1 MDPST
6 RGGGSRG
13 VAPHWSPS
21 FVSNLSPSSIPR
33 PRADVELPI
42 PDYSVVFI
50 TNTKD
55 TYYLFLQ
62 PRLYLLRS
70 TCKARSVGPMRS
82 ISHLNLGNGT
92 LHATQARAASVEG
105 GSGSSS
111 KSRSTNP
118 PFQEQY
124 VVSKQNHTTPH
135 VILRRVRE
143 QPDSCVSE
151 PAEPAKPQ
159 PAAWQALVSLWNHAS
174 LASTADVNGD
184 ALVGWSGCGRQNAK
198 PTSSAPSHPRTTPKC
213 VIGGAQGLVRDCR
226 ADATSTEDGFPVQRT
241 LLVSWS
247 LGTRSWE
254 CAGFARQRGK
264 TKTCPVRAAWTVDL
278 HHPLRGPI
286 IALLLSLQ
294 Q

>member
-184 ALVGWSGCGRQNAK
+184 ALVGWSGCARMPSQRHLPQATRAPHPNASSGAPRAWYGIAVPTQHPLKTAFRSRGR
-198 PTSSAPSHPRTTPKC
+198 SWCLGVLGRGLGSAQARTT
-213 VIGGAQGLVRDCR
+213 
-226 ADATSTEDGFPVQRT
+226 
-241 LLVSWS
+241 
-247 LGTRSWE
+247 
-254 CAGFARQRGK
+254 RGK
-264 TKTCPVRAAWTVDL
+264 TKTCLVRAAWTVDL